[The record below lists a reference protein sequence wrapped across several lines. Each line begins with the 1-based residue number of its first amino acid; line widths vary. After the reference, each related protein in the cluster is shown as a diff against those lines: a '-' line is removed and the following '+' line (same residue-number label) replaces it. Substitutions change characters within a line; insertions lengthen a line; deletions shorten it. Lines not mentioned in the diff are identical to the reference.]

1 MTQTPLFRTP
11 NGNLIDC
18 CNGPDRFRQDRCAPI
33 QISRNDQFYT
43 RFGINC
49 LNFVRSSPCLTC
61 SQSPRTQLNQLT
73 AFIDASNIYGSLLNH
88 TNALRLF
95 DGTGRLRMSNNE
107 LLPQSLDMR
116 TDQCSRPPQSICFAS
131 GDSRANLTPGLVS
144 MHTIWHRQH
153 NSIALALK
161 RVNPG
166 WDDERLF
173 QETRY
178 AFSSVFRSLN

>member
-1 MTQTPLFRTP
+1 MTQTPLFRSP
-11 NGNLIDC
+11 NGNLINC
-18 CNGPDRFRQDRCAPI
+18 CNGPERFRQDRCAPI
-33 QISRNDQFYT
+33 QITRNDPFYT
-43 RFGINC
+43 RFGISC

-61 SQSPRTQLNQLT
+61 SSSSRTQLNQLT
-73 AFIDASNIYGSLLNH
+73 SFIDASNTYGSLLNH
-88 TNALRLF
+88 TNALRQF

-107 LLPQSLDMR
+107 LLPQSLDAR
-116 TDQCSRPPQSICFAS
+116 TDQCSRPEIGKMCFAS

-161 RVNPG
+161 RINSH

-173 QETRY
+173 QETR
-178 AFSSVFRSLN
+178 FV